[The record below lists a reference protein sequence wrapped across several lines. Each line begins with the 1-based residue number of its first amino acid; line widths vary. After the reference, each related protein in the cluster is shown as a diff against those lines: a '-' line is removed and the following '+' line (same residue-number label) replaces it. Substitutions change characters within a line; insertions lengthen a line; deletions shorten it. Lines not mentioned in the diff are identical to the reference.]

1 MWRALEPVAEVIAD
15 LGGVG
20 PGTRVLDVG
29 AGNGNLARAC
39 VARGAEATARDLDQ
53 AGQLPFA
60 DGEFDAAMSCFA
72 AALSPQPSL
81 AARELCRVVRPGGVV
96 ALSAWIPRGLPGRLH
111 VVAEQIAPL
120 PQGVPSPAD
129 WGRQAVVRERLSGL
143 LDELELRTRTVR
155 LRFADADA
163 AFDALAVWAPLDDSQ
178 LPVLRPGFDRL
189 LASQNNSGS
198 HVEIDAR
205 YLIVSGRGPQGT

>member
-1 MWRALEPVAEVIAD
+1 MWRAIEPVAEVIAD
-15 LGGVG
+15 LAEVEAGM
-20 PGTRVLDVG
+20 RVLDIG
-29 AGNGNLARAC
+29 AGDGNLARAC
-39 VARGAEATARDLDQ
+39 TARGAEVTACDLDQ

-81 AARELCRVVRPGGVV
+81 AARELCRVVRPGGAV

-111 VVAEQIAPL
+111 ELAEQIDPL
-120 PQGVPSPAD
+120 PQGMPSPAD
-129 WGRQAVVRERLSGL
+129 WGRQAVVRERLAGV

-163 AFDALAVWAPLDDSQ
+163 AFDALAVWAAFDDSH
-178 LPVLRPGFDRL
+178 LPALRPGFDRL
-189 LASQNNSGS
+189 LASQNNSGAQ
-198 HVEIDAR
+198 VEIDAR
-205 YLIVSGRGPQGT
+205 YLIASGRRP